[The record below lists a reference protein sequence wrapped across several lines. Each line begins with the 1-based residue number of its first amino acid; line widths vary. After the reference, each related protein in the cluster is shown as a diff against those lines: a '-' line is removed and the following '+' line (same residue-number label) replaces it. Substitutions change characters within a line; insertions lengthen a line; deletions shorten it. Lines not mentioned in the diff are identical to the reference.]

1 MAVVLLYSSVHHS
14 KGHPLWGLSPLV
26 RCQCQHVGRESAVRT
41 PPHACDSAVFPC
53 LYGCLAFLQ
62 VHSLLRSPPSHP
74 LRLSPQN
81 KQQSLPWGCS
91 PIPMLQL
98 PATYSGG
105 LVSLS
110 MVCRAMAWIVRVV
123 LTPLRLS
130 QISCFTLWKPQ
141 MLSLCPNWLPTGDLP
156 FAAALIPQGRRF
168 SSPTLLLFFP
178 YFLHSTTFC
187 VYLCI
192 PFWWP
197 RIPASS
203 QLVLCETFCVW
214 RYIPVASVEKN
225 VVHVHLHFQRLVSP
239 LCS

>member
-1 MAVVLLYSSVHHS
+1 M
-14 KGHPLWGLSPLV
+14 
-26 RCQCQHVGRESAVRT
+26 RT

-130 QISCFTLWKPQ
+130 QISCLPSESLKCF
-141 MLSLCPNWLPTGDLP
+141 LSVPTDCPLG
-156 FAAALIPQGRRF
+156 I
-168 SSPTLLLFFP
+168 
-178 YFLHSTTFC
+178 
-187 VYLCI
+187 
-192 PFWWP
+192 
-197 RIPASS
+197 
-203 QLVLCETFCVW
+203 
-214 RYIPVASVEKN
+214 
-225 VVHVHLHFQRLVSP
+225 SP
-239 LCS
+239 LLQLPYRTGAGSVHPLSSSFSLTSFILPRFVCIRVFLSGGQGFLPALSWCSVRSSVFEDTFLLHLWRKM

>member
-1 MAVVLLYSSVHHS
+1 M
-14 KGHPLWGLSPLV
+14 GHPLWGLSL
-26 RCQCQHVGRESAVRT
+26 CQLLAASMWRERGFRAGFTLCVWLSSGT
-41 PPHACDSAVFPC
+41 LPPWLPGFPPKTFPT
-53 LYGCLAFLQ
+53 AISFLL
-62 VHSLLRSPPSHP
+62 SLG
-74 LRLSPQN
+74 LSPCSQ
-81 KQQSLPWGCS
+81 QQSSPWDFS

-130 QISCFTLWKPQ
+130 QINCFTLWKPQ

-156 FAAALIPQGRRF
+156 LAAAPTPHGHRF

-178 YFLHSTTFC
+178 YFLHSTKFC
-187 VYLCI
+187 VYPCI

-203 QLVLCETFCVW
+203 
-214 RYIPVASVEKN
+214 
-225 VVHVHLHFQRLVSP
+225 
-239 LCS
+239 